1 MAKEELTYNASN
13 IKILSDEES
22 LEHDF
27 VLIDYLANKYCKP
40 VEWIKRSV
48 EACRLCNVN
57 PRDYFVPKYLEHKP
71 IPEIPEVTQVSREL
85 QYNQR
90 N

>member
-1 MAKEELTYNASN
+1 MTYNASN
-13 IKILSDEES
+13 IKVLSDKES

-57 PRDYFVPKYLEHKP
+57 PRDYFVKRYLDNDKT
-71 IPEIPEVTQVSREL
+71 IPEIKEVTLVSREM